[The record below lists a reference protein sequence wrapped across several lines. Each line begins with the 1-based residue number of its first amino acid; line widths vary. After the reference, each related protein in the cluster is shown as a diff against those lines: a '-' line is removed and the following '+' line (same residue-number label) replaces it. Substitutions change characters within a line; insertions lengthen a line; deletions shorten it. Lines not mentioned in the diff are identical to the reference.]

1 MKRSISIL
9 ILTTLAFLLIGC
21 GASPASEPA
30 PVSPADPAAELSSA
44 DAPAVDAE
52 PAEIAEIPA
61 LAMDYE
67 GALTQRLL
75 LSLGTLELANTDA
88 LINAEQASQMI
99 FLWQALNNMTQS
111 GNSAEEEVAALLN
124 QIEGLLTPEQITAI
138 NAMQLTQEDIQAWGE
153 ANRTNTGTGEGAGQG
168 QGSGS
173 GMSPEARA
181 TRQAEGGKTGDS
193 SGENGLSAV
202 MTKALI
208 EYLQSIQ

>member
-1 MKRSISIL
+1 
-9 ILTTLAFLLIGC
+9 
-21 GASPASEPA
+21 
-30 PVSPADPAAELSSA
+30 
-44 DAPAVDAE
+44 
-52 PAEIAEIPA
+52 
-61 LAMDYE
+61 
-67 GALTQRLL
+67 
-75 LSLGTLELANTDA
+75 
-88 LINAEQASQMI
+88 
-99 FLWQALNNMTQS
+99 
-111 GNSAEEEVAALLN
+111 
-124 QIEGLLTPEQITAI
+124 LTPEQITAI